1 MPDPND
7 LKNLSSQLKKTII
20 FAESFKGG
28 SSVDPSKNI
37 LNIQKTTIGL
47 AGHVIQLVSIVS
59 DLAKIV
65 NNNSKKI
72 TSLKNI
78 SKSQSSRISG
88 KNIGAKL
95 PGSSTSN
102 VEDNISKITKSVISI
117 AEILSGQK
125 KLKDS
130 STSYDRR
137 KAEQEKRSL
146 AESKLEKRF
155 DGLKKA
161 AEKILAPVKSL
172 LDKIINFLVTVF
184 LGRVVYKLLEWFG
197 DPKNADKVKSIGRF
211 LGDHWPKLLALYLTF
226 GTSFGRFALGLTKA
240 VASGAIKLAF
250 AIAKLLA
257 AKKVKGAMGAARFLG
272 GKGGKIA
279 GAVLGTAAAV
289 TGAYALTQ
297 GMKGDDEEPKTL
309 KPEEPKIPGYAGGGI
324 IKIPAFKGGGFN
336 FKGMFG
342 GALGSSPE
350 KPQEM
355 PNGFVSGEKGVDKVP
370 AMLSDGEFVMSVGA
384 VQKYGVDTL
393 EGMNAAGGGTNRP
406 KMMNGKTYAEGGGY
420 LGDHMKDKV
429 KMRQATVF
437 ERTGQS
443 NQLKNLLGVRTNEE
457 AARIVSTAGNKV
469 PDVESLIGSKEF
481 SRFQQGHFSPMSEGA
496 DEKTFKG
503 LRRIYQQHFGVGEEF
518 SKMMSDRV
526 DTKMQSRSTKP
537 IQPSASVKPDLV
549 KNIRAPIPASRAI
562 VPYTGGG
569 ALRLDDELV
578 KFNPDNITDPSTKG
592 FGRNPFRST
601 GLSTRGVQSGFTGMG
616 KEGFDAISS
625 GDKFKL
631 GKFKPQIL
639 GRGAYSAPTFEGA
652 QRYAGTSGSLGG
664 KQTAG
669 GVIKTIVPGNAPRI
683 NFLEPQARVAP
694 KTFDKGK
701 ILADKL
707 LSGEYAKSPL
717 ANKLRDQLTGGS
729 AKINPSMNSTKSM
742 NFSGARAAGFIKG
755 AKTLG
760 VELLLQYFL
769 DKGMN
774 YLDAKRIA
782 GIVDKASKA
791 PAEKRDALIESVRKD
806 LDKEKR
812 HQKSLGGIFDKII
825 KMGGETGSEYM
836 SKNHEALL
844 ASLGSKPNEG
854 SAIKGGFGL
863 KDQSFK
869 DAPKTQ
875 IMTDDKGRP
884 FIGYKSM
891 KNGKLHYS
899 RGPQPGGLST
909 NPLEAFGRAINPGAY
924 KDNDA
929 KLAMEKQRVAA
940 TNSLESYQ
948 KQGMFADAQG
958 RMMKQIGGNLKDT
971 QNDLNYRQNQAKIA
985 KTNTP
990 IKSVSPPGI
999 KGSGVYSTPIG
1010 VNRSNNGGRG
1020 SSGTGSQTPS
1030 FSARNS
1036 SGGRSKQETLG
1047 LMR

>member
-47 AGHVIQLVSIVS
+47 AGHVLQLVSIVS

-272 GKGGKIA
+272 GKGGKITA
-279 GAVLGTAAAV
+279 AVLGTAAAV

-406 KMMNGKTYAEGGGY
+406 KMMGGKTYAEGGGLVGDIPLDSSVGRFGDDNAFRRY
-420 LGDHMKDKV
+420 ARIFSKDGKFGIEEDLFKSFKKLGGVPDFQ
-429 KMRQATVF
+429 KMVGGPENMLKISQGLYGDDALDDIRKSVVEKLKGVNNLKSSTKIGSALDNTTSALDDAIKSNKRGLRDTGF
-437 ERTGQS
+437 KLGSRIAPEHRMLPAAGQS
-443 NQLKNLLGVRTNEE
+443 SAN
-457 AARIVSTAGNKV
+457 
-469 PDVESLIGSKEF
+469 
-481 SRFQQGHFSPMSEGA
+481 
-496 DEKTFKG
+496 
-503 LRRIYQQHFGVGEEF
+503 
-518 SKMMSDRV
+518 MMKAV
-526 DTKMQSRSTKP
+526 
-537 IQPSASVKPDLV
+537 
-549 KNIRAPIPASRAI
+549 RAPIPASRAI
-562 VPYTGGG
+562 VPYAGGG
-569 ALRLDDELV
+569 ALARQGGGGLA
-578 KFNPDNITDPSTKG
+578 TK
-592 FGRNPFRST
+592 P
-601 GLSTRGVQSGFTGMG
+601 LQ
-616 KEGFDAISS
+616 
-625 GDKFKL
+625 
-631 GKFKPQIL
+631 QI
-639 GRGAYSAPTFEGA
+639 
-652 QRYAGTSGSLGG
+652 GTNMNVS
-664 KQTAG
+664 
-669 GVIKTIVPGNAPRI
+669 PG
-683 NFLEPQARVAP
+683 
-694 KTFDKGK
+694 
-701 ILADKL
+701 
-707 LSGEYAKSPL
+707 
-717 ANKLRDQLTGGS
+717 
-729 AKINPSMNSTKSM
+729 
-742 NFSGARAAGFIKG
+742 RAAGFIKG

-760 VELLLQYFL
+760 LELLLQYFL

-782 GIVDKASKA
+782 DTVDKASKA
-791 PAEKRDALIESVRKD
+791 PAEKRDAYIESVRKD

-825 KMGGETGSEYM
+825 AMGGETQSEYI
-836 SKNHEALL
+836 SKNREALL
-844 ASLGSKPNEG
+844 TALGSKPYEG
-854 SAIKGGFGL
+854 GAIKGGFGL

-899 RGPQPGGLST
+899 RGSQPGTGTS
-909 NPLEAFGRAINPGAY
+909 NPFEAFGRAINPGAY

-929 KLAMEKQRVAA
+929 KLAMQNQRVAE
-940 TNSLESYQ
+940 TNSLESLQ
-948 KQGMFADAQG
+948 ARGASVDAQG
-958 RMMKQIGGNLKDT
+958 RMMKQIGANSKQT
-971 QNDLNYRQNQAKIA
+971 QNDLTYRKNEQKKWANQLLMPTTKPKVNVIFGEIP
-985 KTNTP
+985 K
-990 IKSVSPPGI
+990 KSSFNL
-999 KGSGVYSTPIG
+999 KS
-1010 VNRSNNGGRG
+1010 
-1020 SSGTGSQTPS
+1020 SSGASPKIPS
-1030 FSARNS
+1030 IS
-1036 SGGRSKQETLG
+1036 STHPKSEHRRQILAILG
-1047 LMR
+1047 VK

>member
-47 AGHVIQLVSIVS
+47 AGHVLQLVSIVS

-393 EGMNAAGGGTNRP
+393 EGMNAAGGGTNKP
-406 KMMNGKTYAEGGGY
+406 KMMGGKTYAVGGGPIGTI
-420 LGDHMKDKV
+420 GDGRDKDKGNPFSSL
-429 KMRQATVF
+429 MTSA
-437 ERTGQS
+437 S
-443 NQLKNLLGVRTNEE
+443 NMFT
-457 AARIVSTAGNKV
+457 GNK
-469 PDVESLIGSKEF
+469 PK
-481 SRFQQGHFSPMSEGA
+481 P
-496 DEKTFKG
+496 EKYG
-503 LRRIYQQHFGVGEEF
+503 PPVQ
-518 SKMMSDRV
+518 
-526 DTKMQSRSTKP
+526 
-537 IQPSASVKPDLV
+537 
-549 KNIRAPIPASRAI
+549 
-562 VPYTGGG
+562 
-569 ALRLDDELV
+569 
-578 KFNPDNITDPSTKG
+578 KFNPKKYTDSLVNASSGMQKEGWSFRGDPKNGCAPAINEVYKRANLTLPWAGIENINYVPKIYDNLNKTFVKVSENDRKPGDIVIWNDPRKEYTDKGMKDPEPYGHIGIVMKDGRIANNSSGRGTFTNLMTPEESKSSWENTKQLIY
-592 FGRNPFRST
+592 FRSPDVVKSLEKPKPKPESKPSGIFDNVAKGTLQVVSQMT
-601 GLSTRGVQSGFTGMG
+601 GALSAMNPASLL
-616 KEGFDAISS
+616 ANA
-625 GDKFKL
+625 L
-631 GKFKPQIL
+631 GGSPAQAKPQTKAKPQPQPQTKAKPMSDGGIISKPPSAILNEDNMGGGFLNQL
-639 GRGAYSAPTFEGA
+639 GRFLPNTGTVMAP
-652 QRYAGTSGSLGG
+652 RTSGSADVKGNR
-664 KQTAG
+664 QT
-669 GVIKTIVPGNAPRI
+669 
-683 NFLEPQARVAP
+683 EPAYQN
-694 KTFDKGK
+694 
-701 ILADKL
+701 KL
-707 LSGEYAKSPL
+707 LGIPLGSPSSKFSEGGFRGMRSPL
-717 ANKLRDQLTGGS
+717 GPGGDVGGYTKEQKKRYSSRTGSSFVPTSYAGSISGAMGDSHLRFPGLPSLQNKKIEIPDYMMPSTPVSKPQQKPKGIVKDATDISTVMSNISREKIRQANKISPGS
-729 AKINPSMNSTKSM
+729 ATEITYGQSQRMLAEQLGTSNRAEQVKQLKQQGLLPSFSSTNS
-742 NFSGARAAGFIKG
+742 SGSGSKQ
-755 AKTLG
+755 KTLG
-760 VELLLQYFL
+760 LT
-769 DKGMN
+769 
-774 YLDAKRIA
+774 R
-782 GIVDKASKA
+782 
-791 PAEKRDALIESVRKD
+791 
-806 LDKEKR
+806 
-812 HQKSLGGIFDKII
+812 
-825 KMGGETGSEYM
+825 
-836 SKNHEALL
+836 
-844 ASLGSKPNEG
+844 
-854 SAIKGGFGL
+854 
-863 KDQSFK
+863 
-869 DAPKTQ
+869 
-875 IMTDDKGRP
+875 
-884 FIGYKSM
+884 
-891 KNGKLHYS
+891 
-899 RGPQPGGLST
+899 
-909 NPLEAFGRAINPGAY
+909 
-924 KDNDA
+924 
-929 KLAMEKQRVAA
+929 
-940 TNSLESYQ
+940 
-948 KQGMFADAQG
+948 
-958 RMMKQIGGNLKDT
+958 
-971 QNDLNYRQNQAKIA
+971 
-985 KTNTP
+985 
-990 IKSVSPPGI
+990 
-999 KGSGVYSTPIG
+999 
-1010 VNRSNNGGRG
+1010 
-1020 SSGTGSQTPS
+1020 
-1030 FSARNS
+1030 
-1036 SGGRSKQETLG
+1036 
-1047 LMR
+1047 

>member
-1 MPDPND
+1 MPTT
-7 LKNLSSQLKKTII
+7 KALSASKFFGKDRYEYYLNELLTQQKV
-20 FAESFKGG
+20 GG
-28 SSVDPSKNI
+28 NA
-37 LNIQKTTIGL
+37 L
-47 AGHVIQLVSIVS
+47 
-59 DLAKIV
+59 
-65 NNNSKKI
+65 
-72 TSLKNI
+72 
-78 SKSQSSRISG
+78 SKSQIKEGFLKRKDKISFEKFVEKVISTKAAKSTITPPEIKSNPVTGGVGLGSRGGGLVKSPTEALEKYVSG
-88 KNIGAKL
+88 VSKPQKMGGI
-95 PGSSTSN
+95 
-102 VEDNISKITKSVISI
+102 EDDISKITKSVISI

-197 DPKNADKVKSIGRF
+197 DPKNADKVKAISRF

-226 GTSFGRFALGLTKA
+226 GTSVGRFALRLTKI
-240 VASGAIKLAF
+240 VATGAIKLLAQ
-250 AIAKLLA
+250 ILLLSK
-257 AKKVKGAMGAARFLG
+257 AKKLRAAGRFLG

-279 GAVLGTAAAV
+279 AAVLGTAAAV
-289 TGAYALTQ
+289 GGAYALTQ
-297 GMKGDDEEPKTL
+297 GLKGDDEEPKTL
-309 KPEEPKIPGYAGGGI
+309 KPEEPKIPGYAGGGS

-342 GALGSSPE
+342 GALSSGTE
-350 KPQEM
+350 KPEEM

-393 EGMNAAGGGTNRP
+393 EGMNAAGGGTNKP
-406 KMMNGKTYAEGGGY
+406 KMMGGKTYAAGGGPIGDVPEGLLSPDQPWVKKPRPTRWEELKAKLTGGTHNGSTYTSYVNLSGTDADKLIENLKKDPRGYPQVDINGKYGGMENLQKYQKWLKETYLPQSKLTPQPQSKLTPQPQSSTKIGSALDNKPSGGY
-420 LGDHMKDKV
+420 LGDYMKDKV

-437 ERTGQS
+437 ERTGESQR
-443 NQLKNLLGVRTNEE
+443 LKDLLGVRTNAE
-457 AARIVSTAGNKV
+457 AAKIVSTAGNKV
-469 PDVESLIGSKEF
+469 PDVSGLLGDKEF
-481 SRFQQGHFSPMSEGA
+481 SRFNQGAFNKFSEGA
-496 DEKTFKG
+496 DEKTFGG

-526 DTKMQSRSTKP
+526 DAKMQSRSTKP
-537 IQPSASVKPDLV
+537 IKPSTSVKP
-549 KNIRAPIPASRAI
+549 NIEPI
-562 VPYTGGG
+562 
-569 ALRLDDELV
+569 
-578 KFNPDNITDPSTKG
+578 KPSTSVKP
-592 FGRNPFRST
+592 NIEPIKPST
-601 GLSTRGVQSGFTGMG
+601 SV
-616 KEGFDAISS
+616 
-625 GDKFKL
+625 
-631 GKFKPQIL
+631 KPNIL
-639 GRGAYSAPTFEGA
+639 
-652 QRYAGTSGSLGG
+652 
-664 KQTAG
+664 KNM
-669 GVIKTIVPGNAPRI
+669 KVPG
-683 NFLEPQARVAP
+683 
-694 KTFDKGK
+694 G
-701 ILADKL
+701 
-707 LSGEYAKSPL
+707 
-717 ANKLRDQLTGGS
+717 
-729 AKINPSMNSTKSM
+729 
-742 NFSGARAAGFIKG
+742 FSAAGLVKG

-774 YLDAKRIA
+774 YLDAKRIS

-791 PAEKRDALIESVRKD
+791 PEEKRDAYIESVRKD

-844 ASLGSKPNEG
+844 SALGSKPYEG

-884 FIGYKSM
+884 FVGYKSM
-891 KNGKLHYS
+891 RNGKLHYS
-899 RGPQPGGLST
+899 RGPQPGTGTS
-909 NPLEAFGRAINPGAY
+909 NPFEAFGRAINPGAY

-929 KLAMEKQRVAA
+929 KLAMQNQRVAQV
-940 TNSLESYQ
+940 NSLESYQ
-948 KQGMFADAQG
+948 KQGMYVDAQG
-958 RMMKQIGGNLKDT
+958 RMMKQIGANSNQT
-971 QNDLNYRQNQAKIA
+971 QNDLSYRQKQATMA
-985 KTNTP
+985 KTKPKVAIITP
-990 IKSVSPPGI
+990 PISSRYSHQRLTNPAA
-999 KGSGVYSTPIG
+999 SGAG
-1010 VNRSNNGGRG
+1010 GGRR
-1020 SSGTGSQTPS
+1020 SSGAGSQTPS
-1030 FSARNS
+1030 FSARNP
-1036 SGGRSKQETLG
+1036 SGARSKQETLG

>member
-37 LNIQKTTIGL
+37 LNIQKTTINL

-272 GKGGKIA
+272 GKGGKITA
-279 GAVLGTAAAV
+279 AVLGTTAAV

-324 IKIPAFKGGGFN
+324 IKIPKFAGGGLN

-393 EGMNAAGGGTNRP
+393 EGMNAAGGGTNKP
-406 KMMNGKTYAEGGGY
+406 KMMGGKTYAAGGGEIKKEPVGNI
-420 LGDHMKDKV
+420 GDGRPKDKGNPLSSLMSSASNMFTGNKPKSEKYGPPVSKFDPKKYTDSLVNASSGMQKEGWSFRGDPENGCAPAINEVYRRANLTLPWAGIENINYVPKIYDSLNKTFVKVSENDRKPGDIVIWNDPRKKYTDKGMKDPEPYGHIGIVMKDGTIANNSSGRGTFTNLMSPEVAKSSWPGTKQLIYFRSPDVV
-429 KMRQATVF
+429 KSLEKPKPKSESESKPSGIIPLASQMMGALSKLNPASLLANALGGSSAKAQTNAPQPKPSKPKPMGDGGFLNTLDPRFLSKLGELGVPGTGSVMAPLSSGPKDVYGNQQTGAGYQRKLFGTNIGNPFGHQDGASGQYDSVEKSRYEKMSGRKFIPTLYGDYRGTAEGMPGLTRPTPTLKSQQKQKGIVKDATDISTIMSNISREKIRQVNKISPGSAT
-437 ERTGQS
+437 EITYGQS
-443 NQLKNLLGVRTNEE
+443 QKMLAEQLGTSNRAEQVKQLKQQGLLPSFSSTN
-457 AARIVSTAGNKV
+457 SSG
-469 PDVESLIGSKEF
+469 SGSK
-481 SRFQQGHFSPMSEGA
+481 Q
-496 DEKTFKG
+496 
-503 LRRIYQQHFGVGEEF
+503 
-518 SKMMSDRV
+518 
-526 DTKMQSRSTKP
+526 
-537 IQPSASVKPDLV
+537 
-549 KNIRAPIPASRAI
+549 
-562 VPYTGGG
+562 
-569 ALRLDDELV
+569 
-578 KFNPDNITDPSTKG
+578 
-592 FGRNPFRST
+592 
-601 GLSTRGVQSGFTGMG
+601 
-616 KEGFDAISS
+616 
-625 GDKFKL
+625 
-631 GKFKPQIL
+631 
-639 GRGAYSAPTFEGA
+639 
-652 QRYAGTSGSLGG
+652 
-664 KQTAG
+664 
-669 GVIKTIVPGNAPRI
+669 
-683 NFLEPQARVAP
+683 
-694 KTFDKGK
+694 
-701 ILADKL
+701 
-707 LSGEYAKSPL
+707 
-717 ANKLRDQLTGGS
+717 
-729 AKINPSMNSTKSM
+729 
-742 NFSGARAAGFIKG
+742 
-755 AKTLG
+755 KTLG
-760 VELLLQYFL
+760 LT
-769 DKGMN
+769 
-774 YLDAKRIA
+774 R
-782 GIVDKASKA
+782 
-791 PAEKRDALIESVRKD
+791 
-806 LDKEKR
+806 
-812 HQKSLGGIFDKII
+812 
-825 KMGGETGSEYM
+825 
-836 SKNHEALL
+836 
-844 ASLGSKPNEG
+844 
-854 SAIKGGFGL
+854 
-863 KDQSFK
+863 
-869 DAPKTQ
+869 
-875 IMTDDKGRP
+875 
-884 FIGYKSM
+884 
-891 KNGKLHYS
+891 
-899 RGPQPGGLST
+899 
-909 NPLEAFGRAINPGAY
+909 
-924 KDNDA
+924 
-929 KLAMEKQRVAA
+929 
-940 TNSLESYQ
+940 
-948 KQGMFADAQG
+948 
-958 RMMKQIGGNLKDT
+958 
-971 QNDLNYRQNQAKIA
+971 
-985 KTNTP
+985 
-990 IKSVSPPGI
+990 
-999 KGSGVYSTPIG
+999 
-1010 VNRSNNGGRG
+1010 
-1020 SSGTGSQTPS
+1020 
-1030 FSARNS
+1030 
-1036 SGGRSKQETLG
+1036 
-1047 LMR
+1047 

>member
-1 MPDPND
+1 MPTT
-7 LKNLSSQLKKTII
+7 KALSASKFFGKDKYEYYLNELLTQQKV
-20 FAESFKGG
+20 GG
-28 SSVDPSKNI
+28 NV
-37 LNIQKTTIGL
+37 L
-47 AGHVIQLVSIVS
+47 
-59 DLAKIV
+59 
-65 NNNSKKI
+65 
-72 TSLKNI
+72 
-78 SKSQSSRISG
+78 SKSQIKEGFLKRKDKISFEKFVEKVISTKTAKSAITPPEIKSSPVAGGVGLGSRGGGLVKSPTGALEKYVSG
-88 KNIGAKL
+88 VSKPQKMSGI
-95 PGSSTSN
+95 
-102 VEDNISKITKSVISI
+102 EDDISKITKSVISI

-137 KAEQEKRSL
+137 KAEQEKRGL

-197 DPKNADKVKSIGRF
+197 DPKNADKVRAISRF

-226 GTSFGRFALGLTKA
+226 GTSVGRFALGLTKI
-240 VASGAIKLAF
+240 VAKGAIKLL
-250 AIAKLLA
+250 AKILLLSK
-257 AKKVKGAMGAARFLG
+257 AKKLSAAGRFLG

-279 GAVLGTAAAV
+279 AAVLGTAAV
-289 TGAYALTQ
+289 VGGAYALTQ
-297 GMKGDDEEPKTL
+297 GMKGNGEEPETS
-309 KPEEPKIPGYAGGGI
+309 KPEKPKVPGYAGGGI

-350 KPQEM
+350 KPEEI

-406 KMMNGKTYAEGGGY
+406 KMMGGKTYAEGGGMIGKTPKEVKLRQSY
-420 LGDHMKDKV
+420 DYRFGKDFASKLTNDQLSSISKHYNSLPDEMSSAIESRRMQGYPDELKDMAERMIKGQKPKSFV
-429 KMRQATVF
+429 EMSRAAAGLTDLEKNLRLDEKISSTLRYGNDLPKLNKPKSPVLKIDPSKMLPAA
-437 ERTGQS
+437 GQS
-443 NQLKNLLGVRTNEE
+443 SAN
-457 AARIVSTAGNKV
+457 
-469 PDVESLIGSKEF
+469 
-481 SRFQQGHFSPMSEGA
+481 
-496 DEKTFKG
+496 
-503 LRRIYQQHFGVGEEF
+503 
-518 SKMMSDRV
+518 MMKAV
-526 DTKMQSRSTKP
+526 
-537 IQPSASVKPDLV
+537 
-549 KNIRAPIPASRAI
+549 RAPIPASRAI
-562 VPYTGGG
+562 VPYAGGG
-569 ALRLDDELV
+569 ALARQGGEALARQGGGALATKPLQQIGTNMNVPGGKSFGKGGVLGTIATTLVEMFAPQIQEAVGNMYDKMGIGMGNLSDKQLKKQIEDEL
-578 KFNPDNITDPSTKG
+578 KIQKG
-592 FGRNPFRST
+592 N
-601 GLSTRGVQSGFTGMG
+601 
-616 KEGFDAISS
+616 SS
-625 GDKFKL
+625 GSGDAALL
-631 GKFKPQIL
+631 G
-639 GRGAYSAPTFEGA
+639 
-652 QRYAGTSGSLGG
+652 
-664 KQTAG
+664 
-669 GVIKTIVPGNAPRI
+669 
-683 NFLEPQARVAP
+683 
-694 KTFDKGK
+694 DH
-701 ILADKL
+701 
-707 LSGEYAKSPL
+707 
-717 ANKLRDQLTGGS
+717 ANSSSYERMQ
-729 AKINPSMNSTKSM
+729 
-742 NFSGARAAGFIKG
+742 
-755 AKTLG
+755 
-760 VELLLQYFL
+760 LLQREV
-769 DKGMN
+769 G
-774 YLDAKRIA
+774 KRN
-782 GIVDKASKA
+782 
-791 PAEKRDALIESVRKD
+791 LN
-806 LDKEKR
+806 
-812 HQKSLGGIFDKII
+812 QGG
-825 KMGGETGSEYM
+825 
-836 SKNHEALL
+836 
-844 ASLGSKPNEG
+844 
-854 SAIKGGFGL
+854 AIKGGFGL

-958 RMMKQIGGNLKDT
+958 RMMKQIGVNSNQT
-971 QNDLNYRQNQAKIA
+971 QNDLSYRQNQAKIA

-990 IKSVSPPGI
+990 IKSVSPPGV

-1010 VNRSNNGGRG
+1010 VNRSNNGGRR
-1020 SSGTGSQTPS
+1020 SSGAGSQTPS